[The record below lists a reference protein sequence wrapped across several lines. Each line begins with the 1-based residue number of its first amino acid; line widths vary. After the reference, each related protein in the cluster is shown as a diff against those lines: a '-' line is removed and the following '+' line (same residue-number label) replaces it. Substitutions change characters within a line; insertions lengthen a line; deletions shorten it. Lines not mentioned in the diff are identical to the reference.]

1 VRADQESLPRLRLLI
16 VEDETLISMLIETTV
31 RELGHE
37 AVGCAY
43 SVPEALSM
51 LDEQEGTIDAAMLD
65 VNLGGR
71 LVYPVAEALSQ
82 RNIPFAFVT
91 GYGAYGVPERFASVE
106 VVQKPFT
113 EEDLASACAI
123 LQQACFAEDDRHPVR
138 Q

>member
-1 VRADQESLPRLRLLI
+1 VRADQEYLPRLRLLI

-37 AVGCAY
+37 PVGCAF
-43 SVPEALSM
+43 SVPEALSI
-51 LDEQEGTIDAAMLD
+51 LDERDGTIDAAVLD

-123 LQQACFAEDDRHPVR
+123 LQQACLAEGARQGVR
-138 Q
+138 